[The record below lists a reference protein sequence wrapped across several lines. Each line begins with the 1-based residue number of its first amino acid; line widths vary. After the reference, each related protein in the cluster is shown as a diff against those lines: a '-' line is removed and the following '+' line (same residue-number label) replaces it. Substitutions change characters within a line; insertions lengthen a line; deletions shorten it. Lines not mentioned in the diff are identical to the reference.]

1 MEEIGPVQLVAI
13 GFDREANFEGKVIEE
28 LAKLE
33 SERTIRVLD
42 LLFIARD
49 TDSDETVVLE
59 HPDAA
64 DMGGI
69 VGALLGVQ
77 FDGESASESA
87 GGEAGDHHAFG
98 FSQDDIQQMASGLGP
113 GESAG
118 IVLIEHVWARDLRRV
133 FRGAG
138 GRIIGEGFL
147 TPETDQSGRAPAGR
161 DLRRDSGDGARG
173 HSHLR
178 GLRAAAPCGAAA
190 VIPTRSVAVPAR
202 RRLPERS
209 LRGSPRPP

>member
-1 MEEIGPVQLVAI
+1 MEEIGPVQLVSI
-13 GFDREANFEGKVIEE
+13 GFDRGADFEGTVIEE

-42 LLFIARD
+42 VLFIARD

-69 VGALLGVQ
+69 VGALLGVE
-77 FDGESASESA
+77 FDGEAPSPQES
-87 GGEAGDHHAFG
+87 HAFG
-98 FSQDDIQQMASGLGP
+98 FSQAEIQEMAAGLGP

-118 IVLIEHVWARDLRRV
+118 IVLIEHVWARDLRRA
-133 FRGAG
+133 FRSAG

-147 TPETDQSGRAPAGR
+147 TPETIRAVEPELAAISDAIAKAER
-161 DLRRDSGDGARG
+161 EGAP
-173 HSHLR
+173 S
-178 GLRAAAPCGAAA
+178 
-190 VIPTRSVAVPAR
+190 
-202 RRLPERS
+202 
-209 LRGSPRPP
+209 